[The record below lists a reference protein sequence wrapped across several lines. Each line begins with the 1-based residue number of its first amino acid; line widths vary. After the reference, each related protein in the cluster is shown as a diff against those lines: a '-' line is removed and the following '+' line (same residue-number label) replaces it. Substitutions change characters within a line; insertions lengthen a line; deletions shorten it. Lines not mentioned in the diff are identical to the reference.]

1 MKPSTSKSWDA
12 APDHIP
18 YVLPVEG
25 GFFGREYPYIDIPGF
40 GAGEVVTFIGSPDT
54 DFSKEPLIRDATLD
68 DFQHDCP
75 ECRRSR
81 KQILAGKSVKI
92 ADYSLNE

>member
-1 MKPSTSKSWDA
+1 MNLSKRKGRGT
-12 APDHIP
+12 APEHTP
-18 YVLPVEG
+18 YVLAVDG
-25 GFFGREYPYIDIPGF
+25 GFFGREYPYIDIPDY

-54 DFSKEPLIRDATLD
+54 DFTKEPVIREATLD

-81 KQILAGKSVKI
+81 KQILAGKTVKI